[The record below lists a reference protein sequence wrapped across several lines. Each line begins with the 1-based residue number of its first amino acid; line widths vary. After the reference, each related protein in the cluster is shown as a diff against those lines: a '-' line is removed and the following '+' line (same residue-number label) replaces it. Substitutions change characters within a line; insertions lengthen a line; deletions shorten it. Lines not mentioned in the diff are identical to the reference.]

1 MTSNKLTNFV
11 IPAKAGIQLKLRST
25 SLARH
30 WMPAF
35 AGMTTGFI
43 LLMVGLSTSLTL
55 QAAEEVK
62 AAKIASLTNP
72 AQSYGVQIGDKLS
85 RKIVLDVPAPL
96 KISEGALPKKGSKN
110 NGVELVEVQ
119 VQTDQKKDLTRYTV
133 NLSYQT
139 FASPNKPTVM
149 QLPAEKLSLSG
160 GAKAEMLAVPAWS
173 FWFSPIVTG
182 GIETAQKNIQPEA
195 APPLVDVS
203 GHKTWLALF
212 ASMLTASLL
221 ALLYLNADG
230 NWLPFMGGAF
240 AKAHR
245 QLKRLAKSSGA
256 KTAVEEKQALV
267 YIHQAFNQHFGANMF
282 ARDIEPFVA
291 KRTSFK
297 KMKAEIAQFFDASN
311 QSLYAVESR
320 DSQKIITA
328 LAQLSKQLRDCE
340 RGV

>member
-1 MTSNKLTNFV
+1 MGINTMIKSTSKLGAMV
-11 IPAKAGIQLKLRST
+11 LLAGLWST
-25 SLARH
+25 SLVLH
-30 WMPAF
+30 
-35 AGMTTGFI
+35 
-43 LLMVGLSTSLTL
+43 
-55 QAAEEVK
+55 AAEEAK
-62 AAKIASLTNP
+62 TAKIVSLTNP
-72 AQSYGVQIGDKLS
+72 AQTYGVQIGDKLS
-85 RKIVLDVPAPL
+85 RELVLEIPAPL

-119 VQTDQKKDLTRYTV
+119 VQTDQQKDLTRYTV
-133 NLSYQT
+133 SLSYQP

-160 GAKAEMLAVPAWS
+160 GAKAEVLEVPAWN
-173 FWFSPIVTG
+173 FWLSPIVTG
-182 GIETAQKNIQPEA
+182 GIETAQNNIQPEA
-195 APPLVDVS
+195 APPLVDDS
-203 GHKTWLALF
+203 AHKTRLALF
-212 ASMLTASLL
+212 ASMLAASLL

-245 QLKRLAKSSGA
+245 QLKSLAKSSGA

-311 QSLYAVESR
+311 QSLYAVEPR
-320 DSQKIITA
+320 DSQKVIVD
-328 LAQLSKQLRDCE
+328 LVQLSKQLRDCE

>member
-1 MTSNKLTNFV
+1 MIKLISKLGVTTLL
-11 IPAKAGIQLKLRST
+11 AGL
-25 SLARH
+25 
-30 WMPAF
+30 
-35 AGMTTGFI
+35 
-43 LLMVGLSTSLTL
+43 LSTSFMLN
-55 QAAEEVK
+55 AAEE
-62 AAKIASLTNP
+62 AITAKIISLTNP
-72 AQSYGVQIGDKLS
+72 TQTYGVQIGDKLS
-85 RKIVLDVPAPL
+85 RKIVLEVPLPF
-96 KISEGALPKKGSKN
+96 KIAESAFPKKGSKN
-110 NGVELVEVQ
+110 NGVELVEVS
-119 VQTDQKKDLTRYTV
+119 VVTDQQKENSRYTV

-139 FASPNKPTVM
+139 FANPSKPTVM
-149 QLPAEKLSLSG
+149 QLPAEKLRLTG
-160 GAKAEMLAVPAWS
+160 GAKAEILEVPAWN

-182 GIETAQKNIQPEA
+182 GIETAEKNIQPEA
-195 APPLVDVS
+195 MPPLVEAS
-203 GHKTWLALF
+203 AHKSRLVMF
-212 ASMLTASLL
+212 ASLLAVSLL

-291 KRTSFK
+291 KRASFK
-297 KMKAEIAQFFDASN
+297 KMQAEIAQFFDASN

-320 DSQKIITA
+320 DSQKIIVD
-328 LAQLSKQLRDCE
+328 LVQLSKQLRACE

>member
-1 MTSNKLTNFV
+1 MIKLISKLGVTTLL
-11 IPAKAGIQLKLRST
+11 AGL
-25 SLARH
+25 
-30 WMPAF
+30 
-35 AGMTTGFI
+35 
-43 LLMVGLSTSLTL
+43 LSTSFMLN
-55 QAAEEVK
+55 AAEE
-62 AAKIASLTNP
+62 AITAKIISLTNP
-72 AQSYGVQIGDKLS
+72 AQTYGVQIGDKLS
-85 RKIVLDVPAPL
+85 RKVVLEVPLPF
-96 KISEGALPKKGSKN
+96 KIAESAFPKKGSKN
-110 NGVELVEVQ
+110 NGVELVKVS
-119 VQTDQKKDLTRYTV
+119 VVTDQQKENSRYTV

-139 FASPNKPTVM
+139 FANPSKPTVM
-149 QLPAEKLSLSG
+149 QLPAEKLRLTG
-160 GAKAEMLAVPAWS
+160 GAKAEILEVPAWN

-182 GIETAQKNIQPEA
+182 GIETAEKNIQPEA
-195 APPLVDVS
+195 MPPLVEAS
-203 GHKTWLALF
+203 AHKSRLVMF
-212 ASMLTASLL
+212 ASLLAISLL

-291 KRTSFK
+291 KRSSFK
-297 KMKAEIAQFFDASN
+297 KMQAEIAHFFDESN
-311 QSLYAVESR
+311 QSLYAVEPR
-320 DSQKIITA
+320 DSQKIITD